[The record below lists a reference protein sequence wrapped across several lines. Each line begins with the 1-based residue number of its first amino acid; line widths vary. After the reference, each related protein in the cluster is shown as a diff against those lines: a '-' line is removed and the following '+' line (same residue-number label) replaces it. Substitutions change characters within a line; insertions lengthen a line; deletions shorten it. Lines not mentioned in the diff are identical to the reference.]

1 MGCYMR
7 IKRALENSKGVK
19 VNKKDNNIIIS
30 RDGEI
35 LTTYDLKFVD
45 YSKQNANGFIE
56 HWQYK
61 LRNKD

>member
-7 IKRALENSKGVK
+7 IKRALEISKGVK

-30 RDGEI
+30 KNGEV

-45 YSKQNANGFIE
+45 YSKQNMNGFIE

-61 LRNKD
+61 LHIKN